1 MEEKTLNTKEP
12 YTKEKLVLMAEKL
25 ISLKITFGQLDKDKK
40 YLKDG
45 NKGDLGQLVEDCW
58 FGQKPHSDPEPDFKE
73 AGIELKVSPYY
84 ETKNGVSAKERLVCD
99 IINYK
104 NESLSNKTFFESSFW
119 HKCRNILLLSYK
131 HDKKGGKEDTN
142 IDIQKKDLFV
152 DKFALIEGYPEEDL
166 LIIQQDWEII
176 ISKIRAGKAHEI
188 SEGDTK
194 YLGACTKGDT
204 AAKSL
209 VKQPFNDDILA
220 KQRAYSLKTTYMTK
234 LLRKYIFGEEES
246 EHVITDI
253 SQLKSDSFENIIIK
267 RIMRYQGWTEEEIA
281 ETSGV
286 NTKAK
291 QHYACM
297 TNYMIGLGKTPRKCE
312 EFESANI
319 QVKSLHV
326 KSNGSI
332 KESISF
338 PYFRFKDLITQEW
351 ETSDLYNEVVSARF
365 LFVIYKIDE
374 LGVTRL
380 EAAKFW
386 NMPIQD
392 TEEVHKV
399 WSKTIEEV
407 KKGAGLQKVNKGE
420 KEIVTNTLPGLSFN
434 RVAHVRPHTNRSAYK
449 LKDGTIIGNL
459 RKDGDELPNGEWM
472 TKQCF
477 WLNAKYVGKVIKNLL
492 DD

>member
-1 MEEKTLNTKEP
+1 
-12 YTKEKLVLMAEKL
+12 
-25 ISLKITFGQLDKDKK
+25 
-40 YLKDG
+40 
-45 NKGDLGQLVEDCW
+45 
-58 FGQKPHSDPEPDFKE
+58 
-73 AGIELKVSPYY
+73 
-84 ETKNGVSAKERLVCD
+84 
-99 IINYK
+99 
-104 NESLSNKTFFESSFW
+104 
-119 HKCRNILLLSYK
+119 
-131 HDKKGGKEDTN
+131 
-142 IDIQKKDLFV
+142 
-152 DKFALIEGYPEEDL
+152 
-166 LIIQQDWEII
+166 
-176 ISKIRAGKAHEI
+176 
-188 SEGDTK
+188 
-194 YLGACTKGDT
+194 
-204 AAKSL
+204 
-209 VKQPFNDDILA
+209 
-220 KQRAYSLKTTYMTK
+220 MTK

-267 RIMRYQGWTEEEIA
+267 RIMRYQGRTEEEIA

-291 QHYACM
+291 QLYACM

-338 PYFRFKDLITQEW
+338 PCFSFKDLITQEW

-365 LFVIYKIDE
+365 LFVIYRIDE

-407 KKGAGLQKVNKGE
+407 RKGAGLQKVKKGE

-459 RKDGDELPNGEWM
+459 KKDGDELPNGEWM

-477 WLNAKYVGKVIKNLL
+477 WLNAKYVEKVIKNLL